1 MAENGNRPAQRDDQF
16 IIDADVH
23 VSDSPEALAPYCAM
37 PWRKSLELLGET
49 PQRYLDIPGFAAS
62 MKLDP
67 PLPGGHAGRSV
78 RSAKEMRTGLDALG
92 IDYAILLPDN
102 LLLFAAIPNIE
113 YATEVCHAYNRWLTA
128 EWLAEG
134 NGLYAAIMACPQ
146 NPEASAKEIAGYAGT
161 PGVAAVYLPTAGVN
175 PLWGHRRYDPIL
187 AAAEAA
193 GLPVMLHSVTIVSP
207 VFPAQ
212 LEQFENHFARQ
223 ILSHSF
229 AMMANLTSLMH
240 TGVPARYPNLKIV
253 FTEAGISWVPY
264 MMWRMDKYHQEYRR
278 MVPFLEER
286 PSDYMKRQMWFATQ
300 PVEEP
305 DDPAHLVETIR
316 HYGGE
321 DRTIFASDWP
331 HHDFDH
337 PRALLKLPLTPEE
350 RRKIMWQNAA
360 DLFKL
365 PIPARQP
372 GTPAGNPPQVGWR

>member
-1 MAENGNRPAQRDDQF
+1 MGDNGTRSAARGGDQPIF
-16 IIDADVH
+16 DADIH
-23 VSDSPEALAPYCAM
+23 LNDTPQALAPHCTM
-37 PWRKSLELLGET
+37 PWRKSLELLAES
-49 PQRYLDIPGFAAS
+49 PQRYLDIPGFAPS

-78 RSAKEMRTGLDALG
+78 HTPREMREGLDMLG
-92 IDYAILLPDN
+92 IDAGILLPDN

-113 YATEVCHAYNRWLTA
+113 YATELSHAYNRWLVA
-128 EWLAEG
+128 EWVQEE
-134 NGLYAAIMACPQ
+134 NGLYGAIMACPQ
-146 NPEASAKEIAGYAGT
+146 NPEDSAKEILRYAET
-161 PGVAAVYLPTAGVN
+161 PGIKAIYLPTAGVN
-175 PLWGHRRYDPIL
+175 PLWGHRKYDPIL
-187 AAAEAA
+187 AAANET
-193 GLPVMLHSVTIVSP
+193 GLPVMLHSVTIISP

-223 ILSHSF
+223 VLSHSF

-240 TGVPARYPNLKIV
+240 TGAPARYPNLKVV
-253 FTEAGISWVPY
+253 FTEAGLAWVPY
-264 MMWRMDKYHQEYRR
+264 MMWRLDKYHQEYRR

-321 DRTIFASDWP
+321 DRTVFASDWP

-337 PRALLKLPLTPEE
+337 PRALLKLPLTAEQ
-350 RRKIMWQNAA
+350 RHKILWQNAA
-360 DLFKL
+360 DLFKV
-365 PIPARQP
+365 PTPAR
-372 GTPAGNPPQVGWR
+372 NPTRLAI